1 MRLVSTRPTITSLNL
16 DDSRYRRKVW
26 DILSRYFIHTKY
38 NLQYVSLKFCYIDF
52 YFGVPLLAKG
62 LSKNRT
68 LISLNL
74 YNTGLD
80 DPSGEILIKSI
91 IHHRKLK
98 NLDLGGNRLST
109 NFCLALKEVLKVNTV
124 LERINLGKNNRI
136 IDSNYKYIVEG
147 LVDNHSIISL
157 GDLIDTKI
165 GVKFRECTEKII
177 QLNKTFVNKRME
189 KEKEFKVKQESERSK
204 SKKKTNLAQQRPL
217 SSTREPRQTNQ
228 IRSFSRGRNKSKSKS
243 PSPNKN
249 VKKTIVDEY
258 PELSNLRTSN
268 HDIKDELYRSVEI
281 KKSENNNNE
290 SIYPVDQSLMEPNM
304 TISLERYNLD
314 NLANSMSG
322 E

>member
-1 MRLVSTRPTITSLNL
+1 MFN
-16 DDSRYRRKVW
+16 
-26 DILSRYFIHTKY
+26 
-38 NLQYVSLKFCYIDF
+38 
-52 YFGVPLLAKG
+52 
-62 LSKNRT
+62 
-68 LISLNL
+68 
-74 YNTGLD
+74 
-80 DPSGEILIKSI
+80 IKRS
-91 IHHRKLK
+91 
-98 NLDLGGNRLST
+98 
-109 NFCLALKEVLKVNTV
+109 LKVNTV
-124 LERINLGKNNRI
+124 LERTNLGKNNRI

-189 KEKEFKVKQESERSK
+189 KEKEFKAKQESERSK

-304 TISLERYNLD
+304 IISLERYDLD
-314 NLANSMSG
+314 NLANSMTG